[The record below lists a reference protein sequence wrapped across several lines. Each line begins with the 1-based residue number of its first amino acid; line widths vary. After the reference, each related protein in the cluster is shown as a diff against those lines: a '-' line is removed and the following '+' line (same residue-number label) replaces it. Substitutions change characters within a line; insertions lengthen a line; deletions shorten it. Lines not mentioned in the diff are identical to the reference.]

1 MKKTNNPKPQ
11 VVYLVLSERI
21 LDGTTLI
28 VAAFFSQEKAFLFA
42 KPNLFNVVKVNVTI

>member
-11 VVYLVLSERI
+11 SVYLVLSERI

-28 VAAFFSQEKAFLFA
+28 VAAFFNQQKAFEMA
-42 KPNLFNVVKVNVTI
+42 KKGFFRVVKVNVTI